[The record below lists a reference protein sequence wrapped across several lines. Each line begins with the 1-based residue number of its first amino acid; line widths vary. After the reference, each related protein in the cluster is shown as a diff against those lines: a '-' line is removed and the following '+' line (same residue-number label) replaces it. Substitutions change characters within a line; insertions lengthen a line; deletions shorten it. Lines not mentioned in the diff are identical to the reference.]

1 MKRLFLI
8 CALLLISTVLT
19 AQTYNDSTYTVIESS
34 GMGSIVGGD
43 VAHARDDAIDDA
55 LRTGIEQA
63 LGMLVE
69 SETLT
74 ENYQLIEDRIIS
86 KTQGYVQNYRV
97 VSEGKRDEMLYEV
110 TVEARI
116 KVADIKNDLEGI
128 QTLMRRK
135 NTPRMMVLIEERN
148 VGETPGYYAV
158 DTDLNTAETALM
170 DAFMAKGFRFVDEST
185 VKRNM
190 SQQKRAAVLAG
201 DTEQAAAIGKMV
213 GAEVLLAGKALA
225 KATEITAYGTK
236 IRSQQATVSVRAIRT
251 DTGDIIATSNAQGK
265 FSHIDD
271 IAGGTAA
278 IKKASEKVAAEIM
291 DEILAQWQSDVSSGS
306 TVTLQVQ
313 GLTDFALLSKFK
325 ASLSYY
331 VRGMESLNQRS
342 WSNGIAV
349 FEVMLK
355 GNADDLAKRLS
366 NKDMDGY
373 SLRVVGMSQ
382 NSVTVQLIP
391 STAP

>member
-1 MKRLFLI
+1 MKRLWIFSV
-8 CALLLISTVLT
+8 LLLVSAILN
-19 AQTYNDSTYTVIESS
+19 AQTYDDGDYSVIESS
-34 GMGSIVGGD
+34 GTGSIVAGD

-148 VGETPGYYAV
+148 VGETPGYHAI
-158 DTDLNTAETALM
+158 DADLNTAETALM

-185 VKRNM
+185 VKRNLT
-190 SQQKRAAVLAG
+190 QQKRAAVLAG
-201 DTEQAAAIGKMV
+201 DTEQAVAIGKMV

-278 IKKASEKVAAEIM
+278 IQKASEKVAAEIM
-291 DEILAQWQSDVSSGS
+291 DEILQQWQSDVSSGS
-306 TVTLQVQ
+306 TVSLQVQ
-313 GLTDFALLSKFK
+313 GLTDFDLLSKFK
-325 ASLSYY
+325 SSLSYY

-342 WSNGIAV
+342 WNNGIAV
-349 FEVMLK
+349 FEVVLK

-366 NKDMDGY
+366 NKEMDGHM
-373 SLRVVGMSQ
+373 LQVIGMSQ
-382 NSVTVQLIP
+382 NSVSVKLVQTTP
-391 STAP
+391 

>member
-1 MKRLFLI
+1 MKRLSILF
-8 CALLLISTVLT
+8 ALLLFAGVLI
-19 AQTYNDSTYTVIESS
+19 AQTGEQEYTVIEAT
-34 GMGSIVGGD
+34 GMGSIVAGD
-43 VAHARDDAIDDA
+43 LAHARDDAIDDA

-97 VSEGKRDEMLYEV
+97 LREGKQDDMLYEV
-110 TVEARI
+110 TVEARV

-148 VGETPGYYAV
+148 VGETPGLYAV
-158 DTDLNTAETALM
+158 DADLNTAETAMM
-170 DAFMAKGFRFVDEST
+170 DAFMAKGFRFVDQST
-185 VKRNM
+185 VKRNL
-190 SQQKRAAVLAG
+190 SQQKKAALLAG
-201 DTEQAAAIGKMV
+201 DAEQAAAIAKMV
-213 GAEVLLAGKALA
+213 GAEVLLSGKALA

-251 DTGDIIATSNAQGK
+251 DTGDIIATSTGQGK

-278 IKKASEKVAAEIM
+278 IQKAAEKVSAEIM
-291 DEILAQWQSDVSSGS
+291 DEILERWQSDVSSGS
-306 TVTLQVQ
+306 TITLQVQ
-313 GLTDFALLSKFK
+313 GVSDFALLSKFK
-325 ASLSYY
+325 TSLPYY
-331 VRGMESLNQRS
+331 VRGMESVTQRS
-342 WSNGIAV
+342 WSNGFAT
-349 FEVMLK
+349 FEVVMK
-355 GNADDLAKRLS
+355 GNADDLASRLS
-366 NKDMDGY
+366 NKDMEGH
-373 SLRVVGMSQ
+373 LIRVVGMTQ
-382 NSVTVQLIP
+382 NSVSVLIEG
-391 STAP
+391 SSASQ